1 MLKIALVIF
10 REMLEISL
18 ILGIVF
24 ASTSSIKNSRVYII
38 AGMMGG
44 FIGAAILAFFI
55 TTISSSMSGYGEEI
69 IDVAIIMVTVI
80 VVGTTAIWVKN
91 SGYEINNKLKK
102 LVNVE
107 DDSQKPKVMLL
118 LVVAT
123 TIFRE
128 STEIVL
134 YLHAL
139 ASAYNVS
146 TTDYIMGFILGTFAG
161 VGAAIGVNYS
171 MSKIGVKYLFK
182 VSFILL
188 ALVAA
193 SLASEAAGIL
203 TSVGIVSFLS
213 DTIWDSEDFIS
224 DFSLIGKIL
233 KILVG
238 YNSKPNGLQIIFYL
252 GTLLFVYIG
261 SKLGKKQN
269 VKIAG

>member
-1 MLKIALVIF
+1 MFKIALVIF

-24 ASTSSIKNSRVYII
+24 ASTSSIKNSKIYIT
-38 AGMMGG
+38 AGIMTG
-44 FIGAAILAFFI
+44 FIGAALLAFFI
-55 TTISSSMSGYGEEI
+55 NNLSSSMSGYGEEI
-69 IDVAIIMVTVI
+69 IDVAIIMVTVV

-91 SGYEINNKLKK
+91 SGDGLSNRVKK
-102 LVNVE
+102 LANTE

-134 YLHAL
+134 YIHAL
-139 ASAYNVS
+139 ASAYTIS
-146 TTDYIMGFILGTFAG
+146 TTDYVVGFAMGTFAG
-161 VGAAIGVNYS
+161 IAAAVAVSYS
-171 MSKIGVKYLFK
+171 LSKVGVKYLFK

-188 ALVAA
+188 ALVSA

-203 TSVGIVSFLS
+203 TSVGIVDFLS
-213 DTIWDSEDFIS
+213 TPIWDSEDFIS
-224 DFSLIGKIL
+224 DFSLVGKIL

-261 SKLGKKQN
+261 SNLGKKQN
-269 VKIAG
+269 VKITR